1 MSSKSRRKRGKH
13 SFQAKKRKGRLTP
26 APIASQAP
34 PAGEIRAPVASPPP
48 ASAPPVSAPAARAA
62 PATSGYPYV
71 AGELR
76 RIGIL
81 AAIMVAALIILSQVL
96 P

>member
-1 MSSKSRRKRGKH
+1 MSSKARRKRGKH
-13 SFQAKKRKGRLTP
+13 SFQAKKRKGRL